1 MTTQAHLIFVQSR
14 RQLWS
19 VCSGTFTDI
28 VGLRPDGSLMTH
40 MLLMT
45 RAFAAF
51 TLPVMALLAAT
62 AHAQSPAYP
71 AKPVRLVVPFPAGG
85 PTDIVART
93 LAPKFSEAFGQ
104 PFIIDNRGGAGG
116 VIGTEQVAKAPP
128 DGHTLLMGTIGG
140 IAVAMSLMPN
150 RGYDSLR
157 DLAAISQAVTVTNV
171 LVVHPSVPAKTV
183 KEMLALARAKQ
194 GRLNYASSGSGTVT
208 HLAGELFKLM
218 GKVDITHVPFKGGA
232 PALTALISGE
242 VDLSYENSLIITPHI
257 KAGKV
262 RAIAVTGLKRS
273 ALFADLPTIA
283 ESGLPGYNASGWYGL
298 FAPAATPRA
307 IIARLNAETVKALR
321 DPVAVQR
328 LSSQGAE
335 PAGNT
340 PEAFTTFVRSE
351 IDKWAN
357 LVKAA
362 NMKAE

>member
-1 MTTQAHLIFVQSR
+1 MAFCGTTA
-14 RQLWS
+14 
-19 VCSGTFTDI
+19 G
-28 VGLRPDGSLMTH
+28 
-40 MLLMT
+40 
-45 RAFAAF
+45 
-51 TLPVMALLAAT
+51 
-62 AHAQSPAYP
+62 AQSPAYP

-93 LAPKFSEAFGQ
+93 LAPKLTEAFGQ
-104 PFIIDNRGGAGG
+104 AFIIDNRGGAGG
-116 VIGTEQVAKAPP
+116 VIGTEQVAKSPP

-140 IAVAMSLMPN
+140 IAVAMSLAPN

-157 DLAAISQAVTVTNV
+157 DFAPVSQAVTVTNV

-183 KEMLALARAKQ
+183 KELLALARAKQ

-257 KAGKV
+257 TAGKI

-273 ALFADLPTIA
+273 ALFAGLPTIA
-283 ESGLPGYNASGWYGL
+283 ESGLSGYNASGWYGL

-307 IIARLNAETVKALR
+307 IVSRLNAETVKALR
-321 DPVAVQR
+321 DPAVVQR

-335 PAGNT
+335 PAGNS
-340 PEAFTTFVRSE
+340 PDEFTTFVRSE
-351 IDKWAN
+351 IDKWAH